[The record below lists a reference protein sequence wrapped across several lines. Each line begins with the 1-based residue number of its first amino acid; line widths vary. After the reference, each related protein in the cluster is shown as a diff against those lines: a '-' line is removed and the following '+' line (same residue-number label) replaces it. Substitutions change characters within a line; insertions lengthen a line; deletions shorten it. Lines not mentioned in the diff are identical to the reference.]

1 MNNSGGGD
9 LQSKYESNSA
19 WADRI
24 AFLII
29 VGLAVD
35 IAAVFILKKELLDG
49 ALTIVANALIAA
61 GVWGE
66 LWFARRA
73 KEAGD
78 GIVAEAK
85 ARAANSMALAAGANS
100 RSSMAQRQVAKANVR
115 AAQLEKETAEAK
127 LELARLQKKITPRVI
142 TAEGEA
148 KIIEALKP
156 FPGLPFSVRAD
167 PAAEFAFVNKLIAV
181 LQRAGWEYREYVVT
195 PLGLPTGDW
204 HGGEFPDAGISGVQV
219 RINNSRSNEWQKPME
234 ALGFSLT
241 EATGMSVPMVN
252 DPSELPFACS
262 PDVIHIEIARKL

>member
-1 MNNSGGGD
+1 MSNSGGRD
-9 LQSKYESNSA
+9 LQSKYEFNSA

-35 IAAVFILKKELLDG
+35 IAAVFILKMKLLDG

-115 AAQLEKETAEAK
+115 AAQLEKEAAEAK
-127 LELARLQKKITPRVI
+127 LALEQLRARIGPRRIDKKRLSEAMKPFAGQEFCGSVASDVADAWDLWKEINLSLTSAGWIAVSPPSPNVAAQIGPVAEVATAPHPGIMIMHPVPTLGDLAAR
-142 TAEGEA
+142 A
-148 KIIEALKP
+148 EALAAAI
-156 FPGLPFSVRAD
+156 REET
-167 PAAEFAFVNKLIAV
+167 PAAAA
-181 LQRAGWEYREYVVT
+181 
-195 PLGLPTGDW
+195 PTITRLHHNALTIVIG
-204 HGGEFPDAGISGVQV
+204 P
-219 RINNSRSNEWQKPME
+219 KPQ
-234 ALGFSLT
+234 
-241 EATGMSVPMVN
+241 
-252 DPSELPFACS
+252 
-262 PDVIHIEIARKL
+262 